1 MPAMVPYNCCDYV
14 ENKHTE
20 NVCILV
26 SGSNSFYKVCSV
38 GLSCRREEL
47 VEIELFLTACMFSG
61 PEDNAFFRDW

>member
-1 MPAMVPYNCCDYV
+1 MITLKIN
-14 ENKHTE
+14 TE

-47 VEIELFLTACMFSG
+47 VEIELFLTASMFSG
-61 PEDNAFFRDW
+61 PEDTFFRHW